1 METLRHLTVDLGAV
15 DDDPEHTCQIPSFR
29 NVLVLDGNKKNA
41 RQVCMVK
48 DADKS
53 FDVAEAEE
61 VQYPNN
67 PPAQV
72 ALAAQEPQVPAGVPN
87 EQRDVENA
95 QPHNYEIPRAS
106 VRVRSS
112 SSSSLSISIHSG
124 IGESLSLFMSKRK
137 APESTQPG
145 IESFLSKS
153 KQTEG
158 NGGSDKAT
166 SERRPANLVS
176 VSSAARIQPVTDKT
190 VMLKLLK
197 KKFPECIDGDKFHS
211 FYQCTESCT
220 LKEPAFQ
227 SSLKETSKRIH
238 RFQHSWLFSRNE
250 NHNAYDDES
259 TGIWWL
265 VYDENQGMFC
275 VLCRSHN
282 TTSPTNGDG
291 TWNSKPCVRNITQA
305 IKLHA
310 NSEMH
315 KTAINKEHLQRVSPF
330 HKEVQQQETMKNE
343 VLVKVFSSLYWLAKE
358 EIANKK
364 ATQLIEL
371 LERLGLEEMRHF
383 KHRSRASIREVFLF
397 LGKAVKNRLIT
408 DAASSD
414 AFGCLADEVTDI
426 SVLQQFVVFVKY
438 VNSSGK
444 PQTDFLHT
452 QHMANGATGEELAKC
467 LKNIVQECQMELK
480 KMKSCVTDGAGAMI
494 GRHNGMA
501 AIIKRDVPDL
511 INIHCV
517 CHRLALACADASKEL
532 SYIKKVEG
540 LLLQVWKFY
549 EYSPKK
555 TAKFAIVQGQ
565 LLNLLPKEQLS
576 EAKKHMKKA
585 KKAVASRWLSFDAS
599 VGAMIQEFI
608 AHPQTFEFFKE
619 EDATACGLLTQ
630 TRCHKFIGAI
640 YILKE
645 VLAPLA
651 VLSKTLQQ
659 GELSFAGLPPAVSY
673 CLAKLDDVLKRK
685 DVILATLSDDL
696 AENGKFGLAGI
707 QITEASTTFLGGL
720 LTIYVAKLKENI
732 SARFPSLPLVQAFSI
747 FDLQRLPAKEAT
759 DFKTYGVNHVATL
772 ADHFGVTEYVDVEAL
787 KSEWEHFKFVAQD
800 LKTECPMTTT
810 PQPGNTPTEWLLTK
824 LCSISSFK
832 AMFPNLVKLATVAQT
847 LPVTNA
853 WPERGAS
860 ALKRIKTRLRNSLK
874 DDMLESL
881 LQITI
886 NGPSVSQAKDVV
898 EQAVGLWLQEKQ

>member
-1 METLRHLTVDLGAV
+1 
-15 DDDPEHTCQIPSFR
+15 
-29 NVLVLDGNKKNA
+29 
-41 RQVCMVK
+41 
-48 DADKS
+48 
-53 FDVAEAEE
+53 
-61 VQYPNN
+61 
-67 PPAQV
+67 
-72 ALAAQEPQVPAGVPN
+72 
-87 EQRDVENA
+87 
-95 QPHNYEIPRAS
+95 
-106 VRVRSS
+106 
-112 SSSSLSISIHSG
+112 
-124 IGESLSLFMSKRK
+124 
-137 APESTQPG
+137 
-145 IESFLSKS
+145 
-153 KQTEG
+153 
-158 NGGSDKAT
+158 
-166 SERRPANLVS
+166 
-176 VSSAARIQPVTDKT
+176 
-190 VMLKLLK
+190 
-197 KKFPECIDGDKFHS
+197 
-211 FYQCTESCT
+211 
-220 LKEPAFQ
+220 
-227 SSLKETSKRIH
+227 
-238 RFQHSWLFSRNE
+238 
-250 NHNAYDDES
+250 
-259 TGIWWL
+259 
-265 VYDENQGMFC
+265 MFC

-371 LERLGLEEMRHF
+371 LERLGLEEIRHF

-397 LGKAVKNRLIT
+397 LGKAVKNRVIT

-608 AHPQTFEFFKE
+608 AHLQTFEFFKE

-881 LQITI
+881 LQIAI

-898 EQAVGLWLQEKQ
+898 EQAVGLWLQEKQRRKLPKITASTSATTRENSEVVQGTELIDFLTEEVEVLNDEIQDLEDELFTQEQVFKKLLVNMCTPTDDSSDCEDDYEDDY

>member
-1 METLRHLTVDLGAV
+1 
-15 DDDPEHTCQIPSFR
+15 
-29 NVLVLDGNKKNA
+29 
-41 RQVCMVK
+41 
-48 DADKS
+48 
-53 FDVAEAEE
+53 
-61 VQYPNN
+61 
-67 PPAQV
+67 
-72 ALAAQEPQVPAGVPN
+72 
-87 EQRDVENA
+87 
-95 QPHNYEIPRAS
+95 
-106 VRVRSS
+106 
-112 SSSSLSISIHSG
+112 
-124 IGESLSLFMSKRK
+124 
-137 APESTQPG
+137 
-145 IESFLSKS
+145 
-153 KQTEG
+153 
-158 NGGSDKAT
+158 
-166 SERRPANLVS
+166 
-176 VSSAARIQPVTDKT
+176 
-190 VMLKLLK
+190 
-197 KKFPECIDGDKFHS
+197 
-211 FYQCTESCT
+211 
-220 LKEPAFQ
+220 
-227 SSLKETSKRIH
+227 
-238 RFQHSWLFSRNE
+238 
-250 NHNAYDDES
+250 
-259 TGIWWL
+259 
-265 VYDENQGMFC
+265 
-275 VLCRSHN
+275 
-282 TTSPTNGDG
+282 
-291 TWNSKPCVRNITQA
+291 
-305 IKLHA
+305 
-310 NSEMH
+310 
-315 KTAINKEHLQRVSPF
+315 
-330 HKEVQQQETMKNE
+330 
-343 VLVKVFSSLYWLAKE
+343 
-358 EIANKK
+358 
-364 ATQLIEL
+364 
-371 LERLGLEEMRHF
+371 
-383 KHRSRASIREVFLF
+383 
-397 LGKAVKNRLIT
+397 
-408 DAASSD
+408 
-414 AFGCLADEVTDI
+414 
-426 SVLQQFVVFVKY
+426 
-438 VNSSGK
+438 
-444 PQTDFLHT
+444 
-452 QHMANGATGEELAKC
+452 
-467 LKNIVQECQMELK
+467 MELK

-517 CHRLALACADASKEL
+517 CHRLALACADAAKEL

-585 KKAVASRWLSFDAS
+585 KKAVASRWLFFDTS

-608 AHPQTFEFFKE
+608 AHLQTFEFFKE

-673 CLAKLDDVLKRK
+673 CLAKLDDVLKRE

-720 LTIYVAKLKENI
+720 LTTYVAKLKENI

-747 FDLQRLPAKEAT
+747 FNLQRLPAKEAT

-810 PQPGNTPTEWLLTK
+810 PQPGNTPTEWLPTK
-824 LCSISSFK
+824 LCGISSFR
-832 AMFPNLVKLATVAQT
+832 AMFPNLMKLATVAQT

-881 LQITI
+881 LQIAI

-898 EQAVGLWLQEKQ
+898 EQAVGLWLQEKQRRKLPKITASTSATTRENCEMVQGTELIDFLTEEVEVLNDKIQDLEDELFTQEQVFKKLLVNMCTPTDDSSDCEDDNEDDY

>member
-1 METLRHLTVDLGAV
+1 
-15 DDDPEHTCQIPSFR
+15 
-29 NVLVLDGNKKNA
+29 
-41 RQVCMVK
+41 
-48 DADKS
+48 
-53 FDVAEAEE
+53 
-61 VQYPNN
+61 
-67 PPAQV
+67 
-72 ALAAQEPQVPAGVPN
+72 
-87 EQRDVENA
+87 
-95 QPHNYEIPRAS
+95 
-106 VRVRSS
+106 
-112 SSSSLSISIHSG
+112 
-124 IGESLSLFMSKRK
+124 
-137 APESTQPG
+137 
-145 IESFLSKS
+145 
-153 KQTEG
+153 
-158 NGGSDKAT
+158 
-166 SERRPANLVS
+166 
-176 VSSAARIQPVTDKT
+176 
-190 VMLKLLK
+190 
-197 KKFPECIDGDKFHS
+197 
-211 FYQCTESCT
+211 
-220 LKEPAFQ
+220 
-227 SSLKETSKRIH
+227 
-238 RFQHSWLFSRNE
+238 
-250 NHNAYDDES
+250 
-259 TGIWWL
+259 
-265 VYDENQGMFC
+265 
-275 VLCRSHN
+275 
-282 TTSPTNGDG
+282 
-291 TWNSKPCVRNITQA
+291 
-305 IKLHA
+305 
-310 NSEMH
+310 MH

-330 HKEVQQQETMKNE
+330 HKEVQEQETMKNE

-383 KHRSRASIREVFLF
+383 KHRSRASIREIFLF
-397 LGKAVKNRLIT
+397 LGKAVKNRVIT

-452 QHMANGATGEELAKC
+452 QHITNGATGEELAKC

-608 AHPQTFEFFKE
+608 AHLQTFEFFKE

-630 TRCHKFIGAI
+630 TRCHKFIGAL
-640 YILKE
+640 YMLKE
-645 VLAPLA
+645 VLASLA

-673 CLAKLDDVLKRK
+673 CLAKVDDVLKRK

-707 QITEASTTFLGGL
+707 QITEVKVL
-720 LTIYVAKLKENI
+720 
-732 SARFPSLPLVQAFSI
+732 PSL
-747 FDLQRLPAKEAT
+747 
-759 DFKTYGVNHVATL
+759 VA
-772 ADHFGVTEYVDVEAL
+772 Y
-787 KSEWEHFKFVAQD
+787 
-800 LKTECPMTTT
+800 
-810 PQPGNTPTEWLLTK
+810 
-824 LCSISSFK
+824 
-832 AMFPNLVKLATVAQT
+832 
-847 LPVTNA
+847 
-853 WPERGAS
+853 
-860 ALKRIKTRLRNSLK
+860 
-874 DDMLESL
+874 
-881 LQITI
+881 
-886 NGPSVSQAKDVV
+886 
-898 EQAVGLWLQEKQ
+898 

>member
-1 METLRHLTVDLGAV
+1 M
-15 DDDPEHTCQIPSFR
+15 
-29 NVLVLDGNKKNA
+29 
-41 RQVCMVK
+41 
-48 DADKS
+48 
-53 FDVAEAEE
+53 
-61 VQYPNN
+61 Y
-67 PPAQV
+67 
-72 ALAAQEPQVPAGVPN
+72 
-87 EQRDVENA
+87 
-95 QPHNYEIPRAS
+95 
-106 VRVRSS
+106 
-112 SSSSLSISIHSG
+112 
-124 IGESLSLFMSKRK
+124 
-137 APESTQPG
+137 
-145 IESFLSKS
+145 
-153 KQTEG
+153 
-158 NGGSDKAT
+158 
-166 SERRPANLVS
+166 
-176 VSSAARIQPVTDKT
+176 
-190 VMLKLLK
+190 
-197 KKFPECIDGDKFHS
+197 
-211 FYQCTESCT
+211 
-220 LKEPAFQ
+220 
-227 SSLKETSKRIH
+227 
-238 RFQHSWLFSRNE
+238 
-250 NHNAYDDES
+250 
-259 TGIWWL
+259 
-265 VYDENQGMFC
+265 C

-371 LERLGLEEMRHF
+371 LERLGLEEIRHF

-397 LGKAVKNRLIT
+397 LGKAVKNRVIT

-608 AHPQTFEFFKE
+608 AHLQTFEFFKE

-881 LQITI
+881 LQIAI

-898 EQAVGLWLQEKQ
+898 EQAVGLWLQEKQRRKLPKITASTSATTRENSEVVQGTELIDFLTEEVEVLNDEIQDLEDELFTQEQVFKKLLVNMCTPTDDSSDCEDDYEDDY